1 MVQKVKQTGS
11 NDNRE
16 KMPVKQFTDWTVF
29 GEIQTATTTL
39 IACNA
44 LPLSLTSTG
53 KSPQTPHRP
62 VRIHHNPHIHPMPIP
77 MGIRILTAALSI

>member
-1 MVQKVKQTGS
+1 MVQKVKQTDS

-16 KMPVKQFTDWTVF
+16 KMPVKQITDWTVF

-44 LPLSLTSTG
+44 LSLSLTSTG
-53 KSPQTPHRP
+53 
-62 VRIHHNPHIHPMPIP
+62 
-77 MGIRILTAALSI
+77 